1 MKDILGKVSNFA
13 LQKLEE
19 QGKAALKVP
28 TDEEC
33 SGMFECTWILPC
45 KHIIAR
51 KIDSGKGIELS
62 DIGQQWWLE
71 CGSAVADSKGE
82 EVAVELSP
90 RSTAL
95 EICRKMLYSAEPS
108 AVPVVKARLEDMAV
122 VMCPQ
127 LQNPVSVTRKRGR
140 PAGSRNKANK
150 RDKSG
155 FEYVEGRKCGNCGQ
169 RGHNPRT
176 CTS

>member
-13 LQKLEE
+13 LQKLSE

-62 DIGQQWWLE
+62 DIGQWWLE
-71 CGSAVADSKGE
+71 CDSAVADSSDE
-82 EVAVELSP
+82 EAAVELSP
-90 RSTAL
+90 RSTARL
-95 EICRKMLYSAEPS
+95 KYAEKCFTLRSLPQFRFQGKTGGDGCGNGPS
-108 AVPVVKARLEDMAV
+108 APEP
-122 VMCPQ
+122 CP
-127 LQNPVSVTRKRGR
+127 SY
-140 PAGSRNKANK
+140 S
-150 RDKSG
+150 
-155 FEYVEGRKCGNCGQ
+155 
-169 RGHNPRT
+169 
-176 CTS
+176 